1 MAQPQGEYEVVIRPD
16 GSVTMEGRGFTG
28 PACEGALS
36 RALRAALGSV
46 GRLRRTPEYYRGS
59 TEATVERETHRS

>member
-1 MAQPQGEYEVVIRPD
+1 MAQPQGEYEVLIRPD
-16 GSVTMEGRGFTG
+16 GSVTMEGRGFQG

-36 RALRAALGSV
+36 RALRAALGTV

-59 TEATVERETHRS
+59 TDAATPRELQR